1 MAREIDADYLFVA
14 KPILERLRANV
25 PGIPPTDVVQ
35 IEDIGQADGG
45 ARSPLIYVL
54 WEGDQ
59 IPPADDA
66 RALQGAAQQVHQLWT
81 ALLYVRNASQVDLA
95 ARNTSAGRLLSQIH
109 FALAGHRPEGCVRPF
124 ARVQGRAAQYRTNSA
139 LYPLTFSISIHL

>member
-1 MAREIDADYLFVA
+1 MARAIESDYLFVA
-14 KPILERLRANV
+14 QPIIERLHARV
-25 PGIPPTDVVQ
+25 QGIPPTDVVQ

-54 WEGDQ
+54 WEGDKL
-59 IPPADDA
+59 PAEDDA
-66 RALQGAAQQVHQLWT
+66 RALQSAAQQVHQLWT
-81 ALLYVRNASQVDLA
+81 VLLYVRNSSQVDLA

-109 FALAGHRPEGCVRPF
+109 FALAGYRPDGCVRPF

-139 LYPLTFSISIHL
+139 LYPLTFSIPIHL

>member
-14 KPILERLRANV
+14 KPLLERLRANV
-25 PGIPPTDVVQ
+25 QGIPPTDVVQ

-59 IPPADDA
+59 IPAADDA
-66 RALQGAAQQVHQLWT
+66 RALQGSAQQVHQLWT

-109 FALAGHRPEGCVRPF
+109 SALAGYRPDGCVRPF
-124 ARVQGRAAQYRTNSA
+124 TRVQGRAAQYRTNSA
-139 LYPLTFSISIHL
+139 LYPLTFSIPIHL